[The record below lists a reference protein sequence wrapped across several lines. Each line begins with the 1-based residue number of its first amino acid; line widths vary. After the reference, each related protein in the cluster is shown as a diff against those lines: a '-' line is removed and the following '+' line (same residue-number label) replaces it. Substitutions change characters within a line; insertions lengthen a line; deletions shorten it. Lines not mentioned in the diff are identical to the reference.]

1 MGCGLTREKI
11 ETEIIMLQLTREEI
25 REEREA
31 ILQKLTEVTGKNI
44 LRPKI
49 PDYLDHKAICRKIM
63 LNKRKKLQKKDIEEK
78 LTLNM
83 FFPDIPILGLK
94 MLVTK
99 HYQL

>member
-1 MGCGLTREKI
+1 MGCGVTREKI

-49 PDYLDHKAICRKIM
+49 PDY
-63 LNKRKKLQKKDIEEK
+63 
-78 LTLNM
+78 
-83 FFPDIPILGLK
+83 
-94 MLVTK
+94 
-99 HYQL
+99 

>member
-1 MGCGLTREKI
+1 MGCGVTREQI

-49 PDYLDHKAICRKIM
+49 PDYLDHKAIRRKIM
-63 LNKRKKLQKKDIEEK
+63 LNKRKKLQQKQH
-78 LTLNM
+78 TQ
-83 FFPDIPILGLK
+83 PDE
-94 MLVTK
+94 
-99 HYQL
+99 YSN